1 MFSLS
6 YYRQNNSLLLFF
18 YLNYY
23 KGGIYKNKSYYLLS
37 KFARSYIKLKKKLMS
52 NQNPI
57 ENKNPEDE
65 EDDDFP
71 EYANE

>member
-1 MFSLS
+1 
-6 YYRQNNSLLLFF
+6 LFAVIF
-18 YLNYY
+18 
-23 KGGIYKNKSYYLLS
+23 
-37 KFARSYIKLKKKLMS
+37 KLKKKLMS